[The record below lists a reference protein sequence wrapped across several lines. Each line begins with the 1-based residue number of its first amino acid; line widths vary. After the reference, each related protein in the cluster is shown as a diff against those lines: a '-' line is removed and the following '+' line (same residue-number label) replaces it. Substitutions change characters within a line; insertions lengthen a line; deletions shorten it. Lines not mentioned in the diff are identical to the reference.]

1 MYRLLPADVITL
13 ATQGDTEAVLMV
25 LTHYKDY
32 IAFLARRYGY
42 YDVEAEC
49 HMQSKLQQAILKFK
63 LK

>member
-1 MYRLLPADVITL
+1 
-13 ATQGDTEAVLMV
+13 MV